1 MARAQPPP
9 RSKKPWK
16 TLSIQLVTL
25 NHHAVLAIATLPTRC
40 LFTGNTALL
49 ASLTALGLPLELT
62 LTAAFMGRA
71 HHRLHHSV
79 TISEAQNNGTRT
91 RSGTE
96 YSLRMFHLRRH
107 RCRSALHSQ
116 TRFPMRHS
124 LSVRSCIR
132 SADGKPANSMRQRVI
147 RHSRKSRNPGIGL
160 ASTCLFDY
168 LTTSL
173 SFPRRRESRRRQH
186 ERKPWIPACAGMTV
200 Q

>member
-1 MARAQPPP
+1 MENIINTVGY
-9 RSKKPWK
+9 SKSP
-16 TLSIQLVTL
+16 
-25 NHHAVLAIATLPTRC
+25 RC
-40 LFTGNTALL
+40 LGYRYLAYPLLIHGQCRPARQPDSPGTATGTD
-49 ASLTALGLPLELT
+49 TDRGLHGP
-62 LTAAFMGRA
+62 A

-79 TISEAQNNGTRT
+79 TISEAQNYGTST
-91 RSGTE
+91 RSGTG

-107 RCRSALHSQ
+107 RCRSALRSQ
-116 TRFPMRHS
+116 TRFPMQHS

-132 SADGKPANSMRQRVI
+132 SADGKPANNTRQRVI
-147 RHSRKSRNPGIGL
+147 RHSRKSGNPGIGL